1 MSNEELVVNVW
12 KRERPK
18 RNVPDDRQNVF
29 ECADKTGATA
39 KVPRPATEFEDD
51 RQNAFDR
58 HDSVMDARKKFSAEH
73 DASEREAQRQAQ
85 RRTWTRESAPMR
97 TTGGTIA
104 GDQLVELKKASDA
117 DRAARRNA
125 TPVVIPPTSLVV
137 ACIEAW
143 QRSNPYFYES
153 EFNYRSLV
161 NYIVSELARGTF
173 VLSVES
179 VQQAY
184 VYLINNGYLESAPSP
199 VYDGVIIRA
208 RGSSLFSSK
217 PAPVLYPPH
226 VWPAE
231 LQAEREHEIAEYVT
245 KYQADA
251 KAAEQ
256 LPFEQLKDQVRQTY
270 KAPTPGGPNLDRS

>member
-97 TTGGTIA
+97 TTGRHY
-104 GDQLVELKKASDA
+104 SW
-117 DRAARRNA
+117 R
-125 TPVVIPPTSLVV
+125 PV
-137 ACIEAW
+137 
-143 QRSNPYFYES
+143 
-153 EFNYRSLV
+153 
-161 NYIVSELARGTF
+161 G
-173 VLSVES
+173 
-179 VQQAY
+179 
-184 VYLINNGYLESAPSP
+184 
-199 VYDGVIIRA
+199 
-208 RGSSLFSSK
+208 
-217 PAPVLYPPH
+217 
-226 VWPAE
+226 
-231 LQAEREHEIAEYVT
+231 
-245 KYQADA
+245 
-251 KAAEQ
+251 
-256 LPFEQLKDQVRQTY
+256 
-270 KAPTPGGPNLDRS
+270 